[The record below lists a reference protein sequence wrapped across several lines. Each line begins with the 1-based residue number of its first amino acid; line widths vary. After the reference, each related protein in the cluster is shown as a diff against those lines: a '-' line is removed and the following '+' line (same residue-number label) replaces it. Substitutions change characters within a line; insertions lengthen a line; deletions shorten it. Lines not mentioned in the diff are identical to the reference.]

1 MTPLFDAQMLNR
13 PKAAMTGVRMLGA
26 LAFGLSLAACAA
38 APLATFD
45 LSAPSMDGR
54 TTRSLSGVL
63 AIPEPSAFAPAD
75 SDRIVVR
82 TGGSALAVIKG
93 AQWSE
98 RLPRLLQG
106 RLIQTFENAKL
117 VKSVSRLGDGATADR
132 SLAWDVRRFEMD
144 AAEGE
149 AKIEISVRLLDG
161 TGRILAAQLFSSSVP
176 GEAGEGAAA
185 VVALDAAS
193 QQVLRQI
200 VLWASSRV

>member
-1 MTPLFDAQMLNR
+1 MTLFSDAQTMLR
-13 PKAAMTGVRMLGA
+13 PKAATTGVRMLGA
-26 LAFGLSLAACAA
+26 LVLGLSLAACAG

-45 LSAPSMDGR
+45 LSAPDVDVR
-54 TTRSLSGVL
+54 TRALSGVL

-106 RLIQTFENAKL
+106 RLIQTFENARL

-144 AAEGE
+144 TAAGE
-149 AKIEISVRLLDG
+149 AKIDISVRLLDG
-161 TGRILAAQLFSSSVP
+161 TGKILAAQLFSGSAP

-185 VVALDAAS
+185 VQALDAAS

-200 VLWASSRV
+200 VLWAAPKI